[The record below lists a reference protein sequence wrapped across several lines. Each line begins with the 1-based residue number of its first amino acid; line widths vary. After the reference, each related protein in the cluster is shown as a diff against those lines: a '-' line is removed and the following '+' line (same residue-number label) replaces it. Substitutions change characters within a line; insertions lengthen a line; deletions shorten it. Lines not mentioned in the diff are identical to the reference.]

1 MSRYPPSSE
10 RSFSCAAVILAAG
23 FARRFGSDKRQ
34 WPMPDGR
41 TLLESTLARY
51 QNGFE
56 SVFLVLRPEDSDWA
70 RDLGGCTKA
79 FAAEAHLGMGHSL
92 AAGIAAA
99 KGFDGAFV
107 ALGDMPW
114 VEASTLG
121 TLRRGLNDRSAIVR
135 PSHNGTPGH
144 PVGFG
149 QAHFEALMN
158 LSGDQ
163 GAKVVLDQNPQ
174 RVIAIDVTDAGVIR
188 DLDVPP
194 SGKVNA

>member
-1 MSRYPPSSE
+1 M
-10 RSFSCAAVILAAG
+10 ILAAG

-34 WPMPDGR
+34 WPMSDGR

-51 QNGFE
+51 HVAFE
-56 SVFLVLRPEDSDWA
+56 SVFLVLRPEDNDWA
-70 RDLGGCTKA
+70 QDLGGCTKV
-79 FAAEAHLGMGHSL
+79 FAVKAHLGMGHSL
-92 AAGIAAA
+92 ATGIAAA
-99 KGFDGAFV
+99 NGFDGAFV

-114 VEASTLG
+114 VAASTLE

-135 PSHNGTPGH
+135 PFHDGRPGH

-163 GAKVVLDQNPQ
+163 GAMAVLDQNALHI
-174 RVIAIDVTDAGVIR
+174 IAMDVADAGVIR

-194 SGKVNA
+194 SGEVDP

>member
-1 MSRYPPSSE
+1 MNGPLPE
-10 RSFSCAAVILAAG
+10 PTFNCTAVILAAG

-34 WPMPDGR
+34 WRMPDGR
-41 TLLESTLARY
+41 SLLESTLARY
-51 QNGFE
+51 QGSFE
-56 SVFLVLRPEDSDWA
+56 SIFLVLRPADRDWG
-70 RDLGGCTKA
+70 RRLSGCTKV

-99 KGFDGAFV
+99 KDFDGAFI

-114 VEASTLG
+114 VETSTLE

-135 PSHNGTPGH
+135 PLHNGAPGH

-158 LSGDQ
+158 LSGDE
-163 GAKVVLDQNPQ
+163 GAKAVLDQNPQ
-174 RVIAIDVTDAGVIR
+174 RIITIDVADAGVIQ

-194 SGKVNA
+194 PGNPNA

>member
-1 MSRYPPSSE
+1 
-10 RSFSCAAVILAAG
+10 
-23 FARRFGSDKRQ
+23 
-34 WPMPDGR
+34 MPDGR

-51 QNGFE
+51 NNGFE
-56 SVFLVLRPEDSDWA
+56 SVFLVLRPEDNDWA
-70 RDLGGCTKA
+70 QGLGGCTRI

-114 VEASTLG
+114 IAASTLVA
-121 TLRRGLNDRSAIVR
+121 LRRGLNDHSAIVR
-135 PSHNGTPGH
+135 PSHNGIPGH

-149 QAHFEALMN
+149 QDHFGALMN

-174 RVIAIDVTDAGVIR
+174 RVIAIDVVDAGVIR

-194 SGKVNA
+194 

>member
-1 MSRYPPSSE
+1 
-10 RSFSCAAVILAAG
+10 
-23 FARRFGSDKRQ
+23 
-34 WPMPDGR
+34 MPDGR

-51 QNGFE
+51 NGFE
-56 SVFLVLRPEDSDWA
+56 SVFLVLRPEDNDWA
-70 RDLGGCTKA
+70 QGLGGCTRV

-121 TLRRGLNDRSAIVR
+121 TLRRGLNDHSAIVR
-135 PSHNGTPGH
+135 PSHNGIPGH

-149 QAHFEALMN
+149 QDHFGALMN

-163 GAKVVLDQNPQ
+163 GAKAVLDQNRQ
-174 RVIAIDVTDAGVIR
+174 RIIAFDVVDAGVIR

-194 SGKVNA
+194 

>member
-1 MSRYPPSSE
+1 M
-10 RSFSCAAVILAAG
+10 ILAAG

-56 SVFLVLRPEDSDWA
+56 SVFLVLRPEDRDWA
-70 RDLGGCTKA
+70 QGLGGCTKV
-79 FAAEAHLGMGHSL
+79 FAAEAHLGMGHTL

-114 VEASTLG
+114 VEASTLEI
-121 TLRRGLNDRSAIVR
+121 LRRGLNDRSAIVR
-135 PSHNGTPGH
+135 PFHAGNPGH

-163 GAKVVLDQNPQ
+163 GARAVLDQNPQ
-174 RVIAIDVTDAGVIR
+174 RLIAIDVSDAGVTR

-194 SGKVNA
+194 AGKVNA

>member
-1 MSRYPPSSE
+1 MNALGPE
-10 RSFSCAAVILAAG
+10 RGFSCAAVILAAG

-41 TLLESTLARY
+41 TLLESTLALY
-51 QNGFE
+51 NGFE
-56 SVFLVLRPEDSDWA
+56 SVFLVLRPEDNDWA
-70 RDLGGCTKA
+70 QGLGGCTKV

-92 AAGIAAA
+92 AAGITAA

-121 TLRRGLNDRSAIVR
+121 TLRQGLSDRNAIVR
-135 PSHNGTPGH
+135 PFHNGNPGH

-163 GAKVVLDQNPQ
+163 GAKVVLDQNRQ
-174 RVIAIDVTDAGVIR
+174 RIIAIDVVDAGVIR

-194 SGKVNA
+194 

>member
-1 MSRYPPSSE
+1 
-10 RSFSCAAVILAAG
+10 LAAG

-51 QNGFE
+51 NNGFE
-56 SVFLVLRPEDSDWA
+56 SVFLVLRPEDNDWA
-70 RDLGGCTKA
+70 QGFGGCTRI

-135 PSHNGTPGH
+135 PFHNGNPGH

-158 LSGDQ
+158 LSDDQ
-163 GAKVVLDQNPQ
+163 GAKVVLDQNRQ
-174 RVIAIDVTDAGVIR
+174 RIIAIDVVDVGVIR

-194 SGKVNA
+194 